1 MLAPNRKQVVGLLTE
16 DPNIVLEEGAQI
28 VAAADAPK
36 GAHAIGHVTSS
47 YLSPTLNRSIALALV
62 EDGRARKDGRVFAL
76 DAKGAIAAT
85 VSDTVFY
92 DKKGARLD
100 V

>member
-1 MLAPNRKQVVGLLTE
+1 MKIRTR
-16 DPNIVLEEGAQI
+16 VLEEGAQI
-28 VAAADAPK
+28 VREADAPK